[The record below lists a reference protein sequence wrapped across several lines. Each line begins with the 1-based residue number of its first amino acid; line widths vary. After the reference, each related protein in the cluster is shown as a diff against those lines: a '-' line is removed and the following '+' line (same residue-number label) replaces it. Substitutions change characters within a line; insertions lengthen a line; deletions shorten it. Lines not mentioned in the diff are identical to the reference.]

1 MLELAK
7 RVQLLGRWGKLGH
20 PAPRML
26 LGAPT
31 APQGGGDPRSQHHL
45 ASEHQRDAKVVNPR
59 RQQSGPVL
67 QAHPIQGSFFFFF
80 FYTDWKARCDTPRP
94 ALQLDRAA
102 GSSCPSSWT
111 AGHLAC

>member
-26 LGAPT
+26 LGTQA
-31 APQGGGDPRSQHHL
+31 APQGRGDPKSQHHL
-45 ASEHQRDAKVVNPR
+45 ASEHQRDAKVVNPK

-67 QAHPIQGSFFFFF
+67 QAHWIQDLFFFFF
-80 FYTDWKARCDTPRP
+80 TKIGGHSTPCFTAR
-94 ALQLDRAA
+94 
-102 GSSCPSSWT
+102 
-111 AGHLAC
+111 

>member
-67 QAHPIQGSFFFFF
+67 QAHPIQGSFFFFN
-80 FYTDWKARCDTPRP
+80 TDWKARCDTPRP

-102 GSSCPSSWT
+102 GSSCPSSGT
-111 AGHLAC
+111 AGHLVC